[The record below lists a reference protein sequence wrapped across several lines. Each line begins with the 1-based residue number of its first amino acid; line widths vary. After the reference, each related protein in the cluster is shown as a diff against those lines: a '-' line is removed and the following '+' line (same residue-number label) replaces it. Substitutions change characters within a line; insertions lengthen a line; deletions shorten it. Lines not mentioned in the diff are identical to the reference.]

1 MDDDEPGGEDVDDV
15 MEVVGVAGTVESG
28 IEGEHEEE
36 DVGYISQPFAWLVI
50 CAQLFVASD
59 GE

>member
-36 DVGYISQPFAWLVI
+36 DVGYISQPLH
-50 CAQLFVASD
+50 
-59 GE
+59 G